1 MWNWIIGIL
10 ILLLLIPA
18 ALSIFSRFQ
27 QTETG
32 LVSGRL
38 RKCPGTPNCVTS
50 EYRDHPS
57 FAEPVLLNTPPEVA
71 WKKVD
76 QTIRDMGGTIVIKN
90 ETYLHAIFVSP
101 LFRFVDDMELR
112 LDTGKKTI
120 HFRSSSRTGYSDL
133 GVNRKRVEEFRQRI
147 SS

>member
-1 MWNWIIGIL
+1 MWNWIIGVL

-18 ALSIFSRFQ
+18 ALSVISRFK

-38 RKCPGTPNCVTS
+38 LKCPGTPNCITS
-50 EYRDHPS
+50 EDRNHPS
-57 FAEPVLLNTPPEVA
+57 FAEPVILDTLPEVV

-76 QTIRDMGGTIVIKN
+76 QTVRDMGGTIVMKN

-112 LDTGKKTI
+112 LDTEEKII
-120 HFRSSSRTGYSDL
+120 HFRSASRTGYSDM
-133 GVNRKRVEEFRQRI
+133 GVNRKRLEEFRQRI
-147 SS
+147 SG

>member
-1 MWNWIIGIL
+1 MLNWVIGVL

-38 RKCPGTPNCVTS
+38 RKCPDTPNCITS
-50 EYRDHPS
+50 EDRNHPS
-57 FAEPVLLNTPPEVA
+57 FAEPVFLNTPPEVV

-76 QTIRDMGGTIVIKN
+76 QTVRDMGGTIVMKS

-101 LFRFVDDMELR
+101 LFRFVDDLELR
-112 LDTGKKTI
+112 LDREEKTI
-120 HFRSSSRTGYSDL
+120 HFRSSSRTGYSDM
-133 GVNRKRVEEFRQRI
+133 GVNRKRIEEFRQRI
-147 SS
+147 SG